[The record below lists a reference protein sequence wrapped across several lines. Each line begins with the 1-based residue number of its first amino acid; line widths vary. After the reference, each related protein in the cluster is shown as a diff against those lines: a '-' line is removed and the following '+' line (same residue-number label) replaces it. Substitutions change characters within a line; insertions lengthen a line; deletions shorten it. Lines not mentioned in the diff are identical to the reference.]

1 LTELAIQNSSEIE
14 AIEQRL
20 ELASDR
26 IGYAQARQWTEYLTL
41 DPLRLVQN
49 LLGGGDVQR
58 NRLAI
63 AELEVRAADLVRR
76 REEVAESLARKV
88 VELVLEHEQLG
99 RQIELLDSQL
109 LTQQQRQAVME
120 VAYRTGQGSTQTM
133 LSVWQR
139 TEDLEARQLEVQI
152 FQTQTQ
158 QELEVIVGQ
167 DPSGGDDLGVA
178 AD

>member
-1 LTELAIQNSSEIE
+1 MAIQNSSEIE

-63 AELEVRAADLVRR
+63 SELEVRAADLVRR
-76 REEVAESLARKV
+76 REEVAESLARDV
-88 VELVLEHEQLG
+88 VGLVLEYEQLG
-99 RQIELLDSQL
+99 RKIELLEAQL
-109 LTQQQRQAVME
+109 ETQRQREAVME

-133 LSVWQR
+133 LRVWQR
-139 TEDLEARQLEVQI
+139 TENMQARQLEKQI
-152 FQTQTQ
+152 LQARTQ
-158 QELEVIVGQ
+158 QALEALVGQ
-167 DPSGGDDLGVA
+167 NFNGSDGLGVA

>member
-1 LTELAIQNSSEIE
+1 MTELAIQNSSEIE

-63 AELEVRAADLVRR
+63 ADLEVQAADLVRR
-76 REEVAESLARKV
+76 REEVAEGLARKV
-88 VELVLEHEQLG
+88 VELVLEYEELG
-99 RQIELLDSQL
+99 RRIELLDSQL
-109 LTQQQRQAVME
+109 VTQQQRQLILEAQ
-120 VAYRTGQGSTQTM
+120 YRTGQGSTTTM

-139 TEDLEARQLEVQI
+139 TEDLEARRAEKGIDQEQLLTKLARV
-152 FQTQTQ
+152 
-158 QELEVIVGQ
+158 VG
-167 DPSGGDDLGVA
+167 V
-178 AD
+178 

>member
-1 LTELAIQNSSEIE
+1 M
-14 AIEQRL
+14 

-26 IGYAQARQWTEYLTL
+26 IGYAGARQWTEYLTL

-49 LLGGGDVQR
+49 IFGGGDVQR

-76 REEVAESLARKV
+76 REEVAESLARDV
-88 VELVLEHEQLG
+88 VELVLEYEQLG
-99 RQIELLDSQL
+99 RQIELLEAQL
-109 LTQQQRQAVME
+109 ETQRQREAVME

-133 LSVWQR
+133 LRVWQR
-139 TEDLEARQLEVQI
+139 TENMQARQLEKQI
-152 FQTQTQ
+152 LQARTQ
-158 QELEVIVGQ
+158 QALEALVGQ
-167 DPSGGDDLGVA
+167 NFNGSDGLGVA

>member
-1 LTELAIQNSSEIE
+1 MTELAIQNSSEIE

-49 LLGGGDVQR
+49 LFGGGDVQR

-63 AELEVRAADLVRR
+63 AELEIRAADLVRR
-76 REEVAESLARKV
+76 REEVAEGLAREV
-88 VELVLEHEQLG
+88 VELVLEYEQLG

-120 VAYRTGQGSTQTM
+120 AQYRTGQGRTTTM
-133 LSVWQR
+133 LGVWQR
-139 TEDLEARQLEVQI
+139 TEDLEARQLEKQI
-152 FQTQTQ
+152 LQTQTQ
-158 QELEVIVGQ
+158 QELEVLAGQ
-167 DPSGGDDLGVA
+167 NFNGSDDLGVA
-178 AD
+178 TD